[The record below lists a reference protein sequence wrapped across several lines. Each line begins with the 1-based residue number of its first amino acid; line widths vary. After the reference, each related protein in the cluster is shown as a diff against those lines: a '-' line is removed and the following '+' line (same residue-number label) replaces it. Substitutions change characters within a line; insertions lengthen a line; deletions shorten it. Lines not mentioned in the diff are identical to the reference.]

1 MDAPCLQTVFILYPN
16 APFPVQTLEIAPQQP
31 KDTLA
36 MRTDT
41 GDTIFWYPDMV
52 RKWTKEGT
60 IYTWW
65 KKPTLQY
72 IYQRQT
78 DGSYYQFNKDGSI
91 YARENAYYYWS
102 KPLDSSEAIIV
113 TGTKL
118 NIHVCHGEYFLR
130 GEGCMCDWD
139 GFEGNLEEFDDYAC
153 SYPDEDDYACSYL
166 DEDDYCNRLHQYDYH
181 DTCY

>member
-1 MDAPCLQTVFILYPN
+1 MDAPCLQTVFIQYPN
-16 APFPVQTLEIAPQQP
+16 APFAVQTLEIAPQQP

-41 GDTIFWYPDMV
+41 GDTIFWYPDMI

-72 IYQRQT
+72 IYQRKT

-91 YARENAYYYWS
+91 YARENDYYYWS

-118 NIHVCHGEYFLR
+118 NIHVCHGEYFLT
-130 GEGCMCDWD
+130 GERCMCGWD

-153 SYPDEDDYACSYL
+153 SYPDEDEYY
-166 DEDDYCNRLHQYDYH
+166 NRLHQYDYN